1 MQPPEARAPAVRTV
15 KVRRRGE
22 RLDEDLVV
30 VEEPL
35 EIRLAGKPL
44 VVTMR
49 TPGYD
54 EELAAGFL
62 YGEGTIT
69 GGGDIASVRAVAGAA
84 ARAAGGT
91 LAGGTAPAGSAAPAG
106 DGLPAGSATPS
117 GDGLP
122 AGGGTR
128 AGGAA
133 PARDGTAAGDRPSAG
148 DGPPAGGG
156 ARAGGVVPA
165 GDGAGADGVAP
176 GRTGLSR
183 IRVTRFAGDRVD
195 VTLTDRATT
204 PGAPGSSAGP
214 LGAPSGGAAGERA
227 FAATSACGVCGKESI
242 DDLRAEAPPVAPVEC
257 APALLEALPDRLRA
271 AQTLFDATG
280 GIHAAGIFSL
290 DGELLCVR
298 EDIGRHNAVD
308 KVIGHFVL
316 QGGVPLRARILVVS
330 GRAGF
335 ELVQKALAASI
346 PAMVSVGAASSV
358 AVDMATAAGMT
369 LYSFAGRGRGN
380 LHVA

>member
-1 MQPPEARAPAVRTV
+1 MQSTAVGSPAVRTV
-15 KVRRRGE
+15 TVRRRGE
-22 RLDEDLVV
+22 RLDQDLVV

-35 EIRLAGKPL
+35 EIRLDGKPL

-49 TPGYD
+49 TPGDD

-62 YGEGTIT
+62 YGEGTIA
-69 GGGDIASVRAVAGAA
+69 GGREIASVRAVAGAPDGA
-84 ARAAGGT
+84 AT
-91 LAGGTAPAGSAAPAG
+91 T
-106 DGLPAGSATPS
+106 
-117 GDGLP
+117 
-122 AGGGTR
+122 
-128 AGGAA
+128 GGAA
-133 PARDGTAAGDRPSAG
+133 PVGDAAGESAG
-148 DGPPAGGG
+148 ASSGNGSRAAGNL
-156 ARAGGVVPA
+156 R
-165 GDGAGADGVAP
+165 
-176 GRTGLSR
+176 R
-183 IRVTRFAGDRVD
+183 IRVARFAGDRVE
-195 VTLTDRATT
+195 VTLTDPAARSEAS
-204 PGAPGSSAGP
+204 GAPDDRLPRGVVR
-214 LGAPSGGAAGERA
+214 ERA
-227 FAATSACGVCGKESI
+227 FAATSACGVCGKEAI
-242 DDLRAEAPPVAPVEC
+242 DDLRVEAPAVSPVAC

-280 GIHAAGIFSL
+280 GIHAAGIFAV
-290 DGELLCVR
+290 DGDLLCVR

-316 QGGVPLRARILVVS
+316 AGEVPLRDHILVVS